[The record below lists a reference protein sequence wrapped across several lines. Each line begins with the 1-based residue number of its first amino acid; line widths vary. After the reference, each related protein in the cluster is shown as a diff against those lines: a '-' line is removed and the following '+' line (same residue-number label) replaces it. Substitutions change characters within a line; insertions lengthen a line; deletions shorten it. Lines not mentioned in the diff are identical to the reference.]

1 MPPKPKFQ
9 DGEKVLCYH
18 GPLLYEAKIM
28 KNRKEPAPNK
38 SGGGAAAAA
47 SSAADNSGGSFLVH
61 YQGWNKNWDEW
72 VPEGRVLKINAENL
86 SLKNRLHA
94 EQQAAAPSK
103 DKKKASKSKDGS
115 KEKGQ
120 AAGGASGTGSGGGGS
135 SGTPGTSTP
144 TGGGGREGSRKQS
157 ESASTSRASTP
168 VSERSAKSG
177 GARGRG
183 REVADD
189 ERSNS
194 SRDGDDDAEEEK
206 TAPPQRKK
214 PRRSSAGSASG
225 ATTPGG
231 GGGASSVSS
240 RRQRQEL
247 AEAEEEDE
255 FRVVKFQVSLKKF
268 TVRHKNNN
276 TKAATHI
283 SRREYMHLLVY
294 FFEFKLFQ
302 IHLPEELRVVLRND
316 HELVTEKRSLFT
328 IPAKAPVSAVI
339 ADFLREVEARERPG
353 KLVFYEQC
361 VESIKTY
368 FDAKLGKDLLYRYEL

>member
-1 MPPKPKFQ
+1 MTEVAVCFLPLLQFRRSKNALTKLRCEKKNKTKSFGAGHANGKDAVRDARGEYKSNANVPNRKSDVKMPPKPKFQ

-120 AAGGASGTGSGGGGS
+120 AAGGAAGAGSGGGGS

-194 SRDGDDDAEEEK
+194 SRDGDDDAEEER

-268 TVRHKNNN
+268 TVRHK
-276 TKAATHI
+276 KQQ
-283 SRREYMHLLVY
+283 Y
-294 FFEFKLFQ
+294 
-302 IHLPEELRVVLRND
+302 
-316 HELVTEKRSLFT
+316 
-328 IPAKAPVSAVI
+328 
-339 ADFLREVEARERPG
+339 
-353 KLVFYEQC
+353 
-361 VESIKTY
+361 
-368 FDAKLGKDLLYRYEL
+368 